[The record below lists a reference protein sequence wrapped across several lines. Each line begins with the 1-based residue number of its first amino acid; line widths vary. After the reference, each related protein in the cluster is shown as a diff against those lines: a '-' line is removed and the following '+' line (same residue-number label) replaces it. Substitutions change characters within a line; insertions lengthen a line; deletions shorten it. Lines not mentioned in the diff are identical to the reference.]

1 MKNYLTFTENI
12 ALQTIKEMGAEIL
25 ENLCDSKVT
34 DFVIRLDGK
43 TYEMYATADAC
54 FQSSGYPYALIPLS

>member
-12 ALQTIKEMGAEIL
+12 ALQTLQDMGAEIL
-25 ENLCDSKVT
+25 ENLCDEKVT

-43 TYEMYATADAC
+43 THEMYADADPC
-54 FQSSGYPYALIPLS
+54 FQTSGFPYALIPLE